1 MATPLFKT
9 TGVWSTAAAKTSVSF
24 GDLECGTTAAE
35 QELWIWNGFPARVT
49 AEAVGTGDGEAT
61 VFSLDNA
68 NVCSPCLIVYLDGT
82 AATSGVDYT
91 PDYTAGTITFA
102 SGHIPALGVVITA
115 TYLHAAVTGDLST
128 IHLLARRKIQLVG
141 TGATDFTLPVICARV
156 FEVFVNSVEETGWT
170 FAAGTNVLAFS
181 SAPASE
187 AQIAVY
193 AEDETATE
201 QVFRVRSVGI
211 ADPYGGSGMSSDSE
225 SSSTAIGGIVTIS
238 EWEDLGVGDS
248 EKLTFETANSPL
260 LTTTVQ
266 VKVGN
271 VTISNF
277 SVSRITGVITLESAP
292 DSSTHVYAKYSYDAA
307 HQIGAIAA
315 GCGRQ
320 IYIKA
325 VAPISPNLGGA
336 LAEFEVLAV

>member
-9 TGVWSTAAAKTSVSF
+9 TGAWSTAAAKTSVSF

-35 QELWIWNGFPARVT
+35 QELWIWNGFPTKVT
-49 AEAVGTGDGEAT
+49 AEAVGTGDGAT
-61 VFSLDNA
+61 AAFSLDNA
-68 NVCSPCLIVYLDGT
+68 NVCSPCLVVYLDGT
-82 AATSGVDYT
+82 AVTSGVDFT
-91 PDYTAGTITFA
+91 PDYTAGTVTFL
-102 SGHIPALGVVITA
+102 SGHIPASGVVITA
-115 TYLHAAVTGDLST
+115 TYLHTAVTGDLST
-128 IHLLARRKIQLVG
+128 IHLLARRKLQLLG
-141 TGATDFTLPVICARV
+141 TGNTDFTLSVVCTRV
-156 FEVFVNSVEETGWT
+156 FDVFVDGVAVTGWT
-170 FAAGTNVLAFS
+170 FTAGTNVLAFS
-181 SAPASE
+181 SAPVSE
-187 AQIAVY
+187 AQIVVY

-266 VKVGN
+266 VKVGD

-277 SVSRITGVITLESAP
+277 SVSRISGIITLDAAP
-292 DSSTHVYAKYSYDAA
+292 DNSTHVYAKYSYDAA

-325 VAPISPNLGGA
+325 VASISPNLGGA